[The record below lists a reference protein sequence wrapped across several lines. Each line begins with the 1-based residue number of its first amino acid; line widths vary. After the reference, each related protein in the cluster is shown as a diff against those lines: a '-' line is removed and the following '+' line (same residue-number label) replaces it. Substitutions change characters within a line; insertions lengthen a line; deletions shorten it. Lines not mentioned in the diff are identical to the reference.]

1 MRWCAT
7 GEAQGAPA
15 MNVGIFHW
23 LILFVL
29 IGGAAGTVWLI
40 SYLAN
45 RRK

>member
-1 MRWCAT
+1 
-7 GEAQGAPA
+7 

-23 LILFVL
+23 LILFAL
-29 IGGAAGTVWLI
+29 IGGAAGVAFLI